1 MPISSHDSLH
11 RQALQGSLLPEAVSY
26 PELARSILCQPDM
39 DNTHQAAHTNPHV
52 TESKSM
58 SKSCKLPATHAIY
71 VGMWWR

>member
-11 RQALQGSLLPEAVSY
+11 RQALQGVCYQKPVSY

-58 SKSCKLPATHAIY
+58 SKKLQVDSNSCQS
-71 VGMWWR
+71 M